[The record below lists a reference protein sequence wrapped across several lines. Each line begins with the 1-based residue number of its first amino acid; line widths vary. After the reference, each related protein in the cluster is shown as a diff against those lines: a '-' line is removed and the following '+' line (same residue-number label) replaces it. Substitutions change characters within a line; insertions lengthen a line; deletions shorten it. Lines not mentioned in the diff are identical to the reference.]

1 MVRVIKESDLCHK
14 CHNKYYDSVTDDY
27 LCLADYCT
35 NHPDM
40 NCQVC
45 FECEH
50 FNRCMEDYIFTE
62 KKDVSDTSKDA
73 VS

>member
-1 MVRVIKESDLCHK
+1 MRVISKKDLCHK
-14 CHNKYYDSVTDDY
+14 CRHRYYDGNTDEF
-27 LCLADYCT
+27 LCLVDSGCP
-35 NHPDM
+35 NLPDM
-40 NCQVC
+40 SCQIC

-62 KKDVSDTSKDA
+62 KNDVSDTSKDA